1 MSQEKSG
8 LSGSRS
14 TSVEGRVWIARDL
27 HQKIPTIDEG
37 DFLLIE
43 DNDLTQADAELLIE
57 SGVQLVINA
66 ALSVTGRVRSRGP
79 QTLIDAG
86 IVLLDDCGS
95 DVWALKDGDSI
106 TVKGTDILREGKR
119 VAQGHRYDSLKDL
132 PSEIPDVD
140 QALSDQLQAFEAS
153 TSTFLEYEGAGVL
166 RGEGYPELATQVSG
180 RQVLLV
186 CDSPRASQQL
196 RDLGQ
201 WIRDTQPLV
210 VAVEG
215 GALRAKRAHL
225 KPAIIVG
232 DMTEVPDKIIRSGA
246 EIVVPRAHEGDQGR
260 DRLNR
265 MGIDYHQ
272 IDLSASAQDVAISLL
287 SFMDPA
293 AIVVAGDA
301 RELEDYLELPRS
313 VVTPAFLIRLR
324 AGDLLIPAH
333 AVSATYRSRI
343 RGGWLFL
350 LACVLF
356 ASMGVALWATP
367 WGHDLYMSIW
377 NWISQ
382 LWSPSNSASSDLV
395 HWTETVTF

>member
-132 PSEIPDVD
+132 PSDIPDVD

-246 EIVVPRAHEGDQGR
+246 EIVVPRAHEGDQGC

-367 WGHDLYMSIW
+367 WGHDLYMSVW

>member
-27 HQKIPTIDEG
+27 HQKIPTINED

-132 PSEIPDVD
+132 PSDIPDVD

-367 WGHDLYMSIW
+367 WGHDLYMSVW

>member
-132 PSEIPDVD
+132 PSDIPDVD

-232 DMTEVPDKIIRSGA
+232 DMTEGPDKIIRSGA

-313 VVTPAFLIRLR
+313 VVPPAFLIRLR

-350 LACVLF
+350 LPCVLF

-367 WGHDLYMSIW
+367 WGHDLYMSVW

>member
-132 PSEIPDVD
+132 PSDIPDVD

-246 EIVVPRAHEGDQGR
+246 EILVPRAHEGDQGR

-367 WGHDLYMSIW
+367 WGHDLYMSVW

>member
-132 PSEIPDVD
+132 PSDIPDVD

-166 RGEGYPELATQVSG
+166 RGEGYPEVAAQVSG

>member
-132 PSEIPDVD
+132 PSDIPDAD

-215 GALRAKRAHL
+215 GALLAKRAHL

-367 WGHDLYMSIW
+367 WGHDLYMSVW

>member
-132 PSEIPDVD
+132 PSDIPDAD

-153 TSTFLEYEGAGVL
+153 TSTFMEYEGAGVL

>member
-132 PSEIPDVD
+132 PSDIPDAD

-196 RDLGQ
+196 RGLGQ

-367 WGHDLYMSIW
+367 WGHDLYMSVW

>member
-132 PSEIPDVD
+132 PSDIPDAD

-287 SFMDPA
+287 SFLDPA

-382 LWSPSNSASSDLV
+382 LWSPSNSASSALV

>member
-132 PSEIPDVD
+132 PSDIPDAD

-301 RELEDYLELPRS
+301 RELEDYLEFPRS

-367 WGHDLYMSIW
+367 WGHDLYMSAW

>member
-119 VAQGHRYDSLKDL
+119 VAQGHRYDSLTDL
-132 PSEIPDVD
+132 PSDIPDAD

-367 WGHDLYMSIW
+367 WGHDLYMSVW

>member
-1 MSQEKSG
+1 MSQEQSG

-14 TSVEGRVWIARDL
+14 ASVEGRVWIARDL

-43 DNDLTQADAELLIE
+43 DNDLTQADAELIIE
-57 SGVQLVINA
+57 SGAQLVINA

-86 IVLLDDCGS
+86 IVLIDDCGS

-106 TVKGTDILREGKR
+106 RIKGSDILREGKR

-132 PSEIPDVD
+132 PSDIPDAD

-153 TSTFLEYEGAGVL
+153 SSTFLEYEGAGVL
-166 RGEGYPELATQVSG
+166 RGEGYPELATQVTG

-287 SFMDPA
+287 SFLDPA

-382 LWSPSNSASSDLV
+382 LWSPSNSASSALV

>member
-132 PSEIPDVD
+132 PSDIPDAD

-367 WGHDLYMSIW
+367 WGYDLYMSVW

>member
-132 PSEIPDVD
+132 PSDIPDVD

-260 DRLNR
+260 GRLNR

-367 WGHDLYMSIW
+367 WGHDLYMSVW

>member
-132 PSEIPDVD
+132 PSDIPDVD

-166 RGEGYPELATQVSG
+166 RGEGYPELAT
-180 RQVLLV
+180 
-186 CDSPRASQQL
+186 
-196 RDLGQ
+196 
-201 WIRDTQPLV
+201 
-210 VAVEG
+210 
-215 GALRAKRAHL
+215 
-225 KPAIIVG
+225 
-232 DMTEVPDKIIRSGA
+232 
-246 EIVVPRAHEGDQGR
+246 
-260 DRLNR
+260 
-265 MGIDYHQ
+265 
-272 IDLSASAQDVAISLL
+272 
-287 SFMDPA
+287 
-293 AIVVAGDA
+293 
-301 RELEDYLELPRS
+301 
-313 VVTPAFLIRLR
+313 
-324 AGDLLIPAH
+324 
-333 AVSATYRSRI
+333 
-343 RGGWLFL
+343 
-350 LACVLF
+350 
-356 ASMGVALWATP
+356 
-367 WGHDLYMSIW
+367 
-377 NWISQ
+377 
-382 LWSPSNSASSDLV
+382 
-395 HWTETVTF
+395 

>member
-1 MSQEKSG
+1 VSQEKSG

-132 PSEIPDVD
+132 PSDIPDVD

-356 ASMGVALWATP
+356 ASMGVALLATP

>member
-132 PSEIPDVD
+132 PSDIPDVD

-215 GALRAKRAHL
+215 GALRAKREHL

-367 WGHDLYMSIW
+367 WGHDLYMSVW

>member
-132 PSEIPDVD
+132 PSDIPDVD

-313 VVTPAFLIRLR
+313 VVTGVVFEADGSSSLHACFSRR
-324 AGDLLIPAH
+324 WEWHFGLL
-333 AVSATYRSRI
+333 
-343 RGGWLFL
+343 RGG
-350 LACVLF
+350 
-356 ASMGVALWATP
+356 MT
-367 WGHDLYMSIW
+367 SI
-377 NWISQ
+377 
-382 LWSPSNSASSDLV
+382 
-395 HWTETVTF
+395 

>member
-119 VAQGHRYDSLKDL
+119 GAQGHRYDSLKDL
-132 PSEIPDVD
+132 PSDIPDVD

-246 EIVVPRAHEGDQGR
+246 EVVVPRAHEGDQGR

-301 RELEDYLELPRS
+301 RELEDSLELPRS

-367 WGHDLYMSIW
+367 WGHDLYMSVW

>member
-79 QTLIDAG
+79 QTLINAG

-132 PSEIPDVD
+132 PSDIPDVD

>member
-1 MSQEKSG
+1 MSQEISG

-132 PSEIPDVD
+132 PSDIPDVD

>member
-132 PSEIPDVD
+132 PSDIPDVD

-272 IDLSASAQDVAISLL
+272 IDLSASAQDVAISFL

-367 WGHDLYMSIW
+367 WGHDLYMSVW

>member
-132 PSEIPDVD
+132 PSDIPDVD

-343 RGGWLFL
+343 RGGWIFL

-367 WGHDLYMSIW
+367 WGHDLYMSVW

>member
-132 PSEIPDVD
+132 PSDIPDVD

-153 TSTFLEYEGAGVL
+153 TSTFLEYEGTGVL

-367 WGHDLYMSIW
+367 WGHDLYMSVW

>member
-132 PSEIPDVD
+132 PSDIPDVD

-367 WGHDLYMSIW
+367 WGHDLYMSVW

-382 LWSPSNSASSDLV
+382 LWSPSNSAGSDLV

>member
-132 PSEIPDVD
+132 PSDIPDVD

-395 HWTETVTF
+395 QWTETVTF

>member
-132 PSEIPDVD
+132 PSDIPDVD

-343 RGGWLFL
+343 RGGGLFL

-367 WGHDLYMSIW
+367 WGHDLYMSVW

>member
-132 PSEIPDVD
+132 PSDIPDAD

-166 RGEGYPELATQVSG
+166 RGEGYPEVATQVSG

-367 WGHDLYMSIW
+367 WGHDLYMSVW

>member
-1 MSQEKSG
+1 MSQEQSG

-14 TSVEGRVWIARDL
+14 ASVEGRVWIARDL

-43 DNDLTQADAELLIE
+43 DNDLTQADAELIIE
-57 SGVQLVINA
+57 SGAQLVINA

-86 IVLLDDCGS
+86 IVLIDDCGS

-106 TVKGTDILREGKR
+106 RIKGSDILREGKR

-132 PSEIPDVD
+132 PSDIPDAD

-153 TSTFLEYEGAGVL
+153 SSTFLEYEGAGVL

-287 SFMDPA
+287 SFLNPA

-382 LWSPSNSASSDLV
+382 LWSPSNSASSALV

>member
-119 VAQGHRYDSLKDL
+119 VAQGHRYESLKDL
-132 PSEIPDVD
+132 PSDIPDAD

-367 WGHDLYMSIW
+367 WGHDLYMSVW

>member
-132 PSEIPDVD
+132 PSDIPDAD

-367 WGHDLYMSIW
+367 WGHDLYMSVW

>member
-57 SGVQLVINA
+57 RGVQLVINA

-132 PSEIPDVD
+132 PSDIPDVD

-367 WGHDLYMSIW
+367 WGHDLYMSVW

>member
-132 PSEIPDVD
+132 PSDIPDVD

-367 WGHDLYMSIW
+367 WGHDLYMSVW

-382 LWSPSNSASSDLV
+382 LWAPSNSASSDLV

>member
-119 VAQGHRYDSLKDL
+119 VAQGHRYESLKDL
-132 PSEIPDVD
+132 PSDIPDAD

-180 RQVLLV
+180 CQVLLV

>member
-132 PSEIPDVD
+132 PSDIPDVD

-367 WGHDLYMSIW
+367 WGHDLYMSVW

-382 LWSPSNSASSDLV
+382 LWSPSDSASSDLV

>member
-79 QTLIDAG
+79 QTLINAG

-132 PSEIPDVD
+132 PSDIPDVD

-367 WGHDLYMSIW
+367 WGHDLYMSVW

-382 LWSPSNSASSDLV
+382 LWSPSNSASSDVV

>member
-132 PSEIPDVD
+132 PSDIPDAD

-210 VAVEG
+210 VAVKG

-356 ASMGVALWATP
+356 ASMGVALWVTP
-367 WGHDLYMSIW
+367 WGHDLYMSVW

>member
-79 QTLIDAG
+79 QTLINAG

-132 PSEIPDVD
+132 PSDIPDVD

-350 LACVLF
+350 LAYVLF

-367 WGHDLYMSIW
+367 WGHDLYMSVW

>member
-132 PSEIPDVD
+132 PSDIPDAD

-293 AIVVAGDA
+293 AIIVAGDA

-367 WGHDLYMSIW
+367 WGHDLYMSVW
-377 NWISQ
+377 NWLSQ